1 MSVWQV
7 KSDIPLCLSHL
18 QHQAAAR
25 GILRD
30 VLEEW
35 RLSPLA
41 AQPCVRSQGTPVP
54 EVTPGTDA
62 GSRGDQERT
71 VSGDRDRRLN
81 DRHDDIR
88 Q

>member
-41 AQPCVRSQGTPVP
+41 AQSCVRSQGTPVP
-54 EVTPGTDA
+54 EVTPGSGTD
-62 GSRGDQERT
+62 SRGDLERAI
-71 VSGDRDRRLN
+71 S
-81 DRHDDIR
+81 
-88 Q
+88 